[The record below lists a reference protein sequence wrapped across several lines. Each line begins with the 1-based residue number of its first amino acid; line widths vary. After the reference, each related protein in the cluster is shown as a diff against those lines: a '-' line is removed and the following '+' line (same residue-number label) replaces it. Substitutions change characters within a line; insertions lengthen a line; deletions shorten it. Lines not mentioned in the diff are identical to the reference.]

1 MNRLAL
7 RRYAWLSIATAFAT
21 IALKTLAYWF
31 TGSVG
36 LLSDAVESLVN
47 LVGAM
52 MALAMLTLAARP
64 PNEEHPFGY
73 SKAEYFSSG
82 VEGGLIFV
90 AAISIGYA
98 AVERFITPQ
107 PLEQTGI
114 GIIISIIASIINFVV
129 ARILLKVGIAENSI
143 TLEADARHLL
153 TDVWTSIGVIAGVGL
168 VVITGWQRLDPI
180 IAVVVAANIVWT
192 GFQLMRR
199 STLGLMDR
207 AMPKE
212 ERDAV
217 QAILDNYRA
226 QGVEYHALRTQQA
239 GARRFI
245 TVHILVPGEW
255 SVQRGHELLEKI
267 EDEIRQCAQDVTV
280 LTHLE
285 PVEDPVSFDDI
296 ELDR

>member
-1 MNRLAL
+1 MLLCCSQILSWEHLERMNRLAL
-7 RRYAWLSIATAFAT
+7 RRYAWLSIATAIAT
-21 IALKTLAYWF
+21 IVLKTLAYWF

-64 PNEEHPFGY
+64 ANEEHPFGY
-73 SKAEYFSSG
+73 TKAEYFSSG
-82 VEGGLIFV
+82 VEGGLIFI

-107 PLEQTGI
+107 PLEQTGL

-143 TLEADARHLL
+143 TLEADAHHLM
-153 TDVWTSIGVIAGVGL
+153 TDVWTSIGVVGGVGL
-168 VVITGWQRLDPI
+168 VTITGWQRLDPI
-180 IAVVVAANIVWT
+180 IAIFVAANIVWT

-217 QAILDNYRA
+217 QAIFPLP
-226 QGVEYHALRTQQA
+226 
-239 GARRFI
+239 GA
-245 TVHILVPGEW
+245 
-255 SVQRGHELLEKI
+255 
-267 EDEIRQCAQDVTV
+267 
-280 LTHLE
+280 
-285 PVEDPVSFDDI
+285 
-296 ELDR
+296 